1 MLLSLLLQTDNLL
14 YVFILRHAL
23 TFLLYI
29 WICTC
34 NYLFFHFA
42 PSCMRQ
48 KIMVRGGKK
57 KRSLAQRTQRIDV
70 RLALLDDISVDD
82 SRTKVKLE
90 LSTHT

>member
-1 MLLSLLLQTDNLL
+1 
-14 YVFILRHAL
+14 
-23 TFLLYI
+23 
-29 WICTC
+29 
-34 NYLFFHFA
+34 
-42 PSCMRQ
+42 MRQ

-57 KRSLAQRTQRIDV
+57 IKSLAQRTQRIDV